1 MAYKLNDK
9 KNAQHISNWEP
20 LVAIGAAVVLPLST
34 NFLVSSPAIA
44 QTSQEITSTWGETIS
59 LASILTGYQSLLLG
73 LEEVGIGGDVIVSD
87 HLITYSDTFAA
98 FTFIGTID
106 NIDLILNGNGSLIGE
121 AGVEDLVWDGS
132 WLGTLGDSS
141 FILTSD
147 SASFAFDGTNG
158 YEQLSFTQSGSLD
171 ADFWDA
177 TVTGDL
183 TSKRG
188 TSLLPGWAQPG
199 SEGIGGTV
207 DQALG
212 DLETVFLLSG
222 NTIGSNLLIDG
233 NSRYFQLA
241 LDNSTIIKEGFFI
254 CEENKNCTK
263 ASTPESASIS
273 WIASLLVFGFY
284 RQLKKVLA

>member
-1 MAYKLNDK
+1 MVYNLIDK
-9 KNAQHISNWEP
+9 QDAQYISNWQP
-20 LVAIGAAVVLPLST
+20 LVAIGAALVLPLST

-59 LASILTGYQSLLLG
+59 LTSILIGYEFLLLG
-73 LEEVGIGGDVIVSD
+73 LEEVGIGGDVSVSE
-87 HLITYSDTFAA
+87 HLVTYSDTFAA
-98 FTFIGTID
+98 FTVIGSID
-106 NIDLILNGNGSLIGE
+106 NMDLVLNGNGSLIGE
-121 AGVEDLVWDGS
+121 AGVEDLAWNGN
-132 WLGTLGDSS
+132 WLGTLGSS
-141 FILTSD
+141 LIFTSD
-147 SASFAFDGTNG
+147 FASFAFDDTNG
-158 YEQLSFTQSGSLD
+158 YEQLSFSQSGSID

-183 TSKRG
+183 TSKSG
-188 TSLLPGWAQPG
+188 TSLLPGWARPR

-212 DLETVFLLSG
+212 DLETTFLSG

-233 NSRYFQLA
+233 NSRFFNLT
-241 LDNSTIIKEGFFI
+241 LDNSTIIKEGFYI

-263 ASTPESASIS
+263 ASTPEPASIG
-273 WIASLLVFGFY
+273 WIASLFVFGFY